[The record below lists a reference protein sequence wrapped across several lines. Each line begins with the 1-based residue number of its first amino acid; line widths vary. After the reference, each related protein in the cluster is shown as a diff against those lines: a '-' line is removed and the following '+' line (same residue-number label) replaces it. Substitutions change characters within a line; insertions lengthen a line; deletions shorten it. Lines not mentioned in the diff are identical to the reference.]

1 MNLILN
7 GLSLFSGIG
16 GLDVAFERAGGKVIG
31 MCEKDPFCQKVLKKH
46 WPDVPLYD
54 DIFNL
59 RGDNIESRVDII
71 YGGAPC
77 QPFSVAGRQR
87 GQSDERHLWPEFSR
101 LVREIKPIWIVA
113 ENVLGIIRLAADDIC
128 QDLEHQGYSIGIW
141 NYEAASIGALHR
153 RSRVFFV
160 AHSRCELHEGNMFR
174 RSHEDSYTQ
183 KTTNHYQR
191 SSEISRQTTTDYD
204 SECCKEQQRPCT
216 KQKELCN
223 TRYDSGR
230 EFKSSVDRSID
241 GIPNRMD
248 RDRRLITPQ
257 SIYPQAWLDG
267 SWEDNIQRVATR
279 IPNRVNRL
287 KALGNAVVPEQAYPI
302 FKAIMEVS

>member
-46 WPDVPLYD
+46 WPDIQLYD

-59 RGDNIESRVDII
+59 RGEDIESRIDII
-71 YGGAPC
+71 YGGPPC

-87 GQSDERHLWPEFSR
+87 GQEDERHLWPEFSR
-101 LVREIKPIWIVA
+101 LVGEIKPIWVVI
-113 ENVLGIIRLAADDIC
+113 ENVSGIIRLAADDIC
-128 QDLEHQGYSIGIW
+128 KDLERLDYSVGIW
-141 NYEAASIGALHR
+141 NYEAASVGALHR

-160 AHSRCELHEGNMFR
+160 AHTRCKLHERCLQQRNSREKKDTGSAINTK
-174 RSHEDSYTQ
+174 YTSG
-183 KTTNHYQR
+183 TSNIVPDH
-191 SSEISRQTTTDYD
+191 D